1 MDYQLRA
8 PRIPQYSS
16 VEQVLVNRGIKFEDI
31 PHYLNTTDIDILNPN
46 LIAHIKDGAKMLVQ
60 HISQNDKIF
69 IQVD

>member
-8 PRIPQYSS
+8 PHIPQYSS

-31 PHYLNTTDIDILNPN
+31 PHYLNTTDTDILNPN